1 MYSGL
6 AIEIDVS
13 RSEFY
18 ASAKPVSKL
27 LALKDRWQRLDER
40 VSLVARNAR
49 FLVNSTH
56 HA

>member
-18 ASAKPVSKL
+18 GSAKSVSKL
-27 LALKDRWQRLDER
+27 LALKDRRQRLDER
-40 VSLVARNAR
+40 ISLVARNAR
-49 FLVNSTH
+49 LPVYRTH